1 MPVQPSAPISL
12 SLPRRSPLFFRFTF
26 HFLLFTF
33 HFSLLTLLLACASQR
48 PSEVTP
54 QARAT
59 REIAP
64 KVGLA
69 LGGGGAR
76 GFAEIGVLRVLEQER
91 IPVDLVVGTSVGSLI
106 GALYCDTG
114 RVLDAEFQAVAVTE
128 EDIFDY
134 KALAILSGGLVKG
147 ERLEEFLNTHLKH
160 KTIETMTVPFAAVAV
175 DLMAGRAVAFERGSA
190 AQAVHASAAIP
201 GVFVP
206 VEFGGRLYVD
216 GGVLDPV
223 PVDFARQK
231 GAEVVIAVCIP
242 PGPPA
247 ARPGN
252 PVEVALQS
260 VALMS
265 AEMGAIKAKAADV
278 VITPDVGGVPF
289 DDFTQKKRLI
299 DAGEAAARQALPAIR
314 AVLANKAKRVPVEGA
329 P

>member
-1 MPVQPSAPISL
+1 MPVQTSAPVAH
-12 SLPRRSPLFFRFTF
+12 SLPRRAPARLPFTV

-33 HFSLLTLLLACASQR
+33 YCALLTVLLACASQR
-48 PSEVTP
+48 PPEVLP
-54 QARAT
+54 QPAAT
-59 REIAP
+59 REVPP

-76 GFAEIGVLRVLEQER
+76 GFAEIGVLRVLEQEK

-106 GALYCDTG
+106 GALYSDTG
-114 RVLDAEFQAVAVTE
+114 RVLDAEFQAVAVSE

-147 ERLEEFLNTHLKH
+147 ERIEQFLNTHLKH
-160 KTIETMTVPFAAVAV
+160 KTIETMKIPFAAVAV
-175 DLMAGRAVAFERGSA
+175 DLMSGRAVAFERGSV

-206 VEFGGRLYVD
+206 VELGGRIYVD
-216 GGVLDPV
+216 GGVIDPV
-223 PVDFARQK
+223 PVDFARQM
-231 GAEVVIAVCIP
+231 GADVVIAVAIP

-252 PVEVALQS
+252 AVEVALQS
-260 VALMS
+260 IALMS
-265 AEMGAIKAKAADV
+265 AEMGALKAKAADV

-289 DDFTQKKRLI
+289 DDFNQKKRLME
-299 DAGEAAARQALPAIR
+299 AGEAAARQALPAIR
-314 AVLANKAKRVPVEGA
+314 AALANKTKHVPMEVT